1 MEDVWCDEDVEEGE
15 RREVILR
22 VPGALCVGHYGR
34 AIRFFLIVKGKC
46 VGEVR
51 DSQTYDRAS
60 CQSVVPMVA
69 TWAFLIGTKSG
80 WRGHRSSNNFPYNA
94 LGFTPFATTMALR
107 SNDSSAT
114 WSANARLHPLQDP
127 PGRGRQKEP

>member
-60 CQSVVPMVA
+60 CQSVVPMAA

-80 WRGHRSSNNFPYNA
+80 WMRASQ
-94 LGFTPFATTMALR
+94 LKQL
-107 SNDSSAT
+107 
-114 WSANARLHPLQDP
+114 PL
-127 PGRGRQKEP
+127 